1 MYLHCTGVCLLLH
14 CTGVHILGLDFIF
27 LDCGM
32 LLLDKISMEKEER
45 ELRELLPKAALLHN
59 CLVLH
64 LAEAILYLI
73 VCAVCLL
80 VVFDHL

>member
-1 MYLHCTGVCLLLH
+1 
-14 CTGVHILGLDFIF
+14 
-27 LDCGM
+27 M

-80 VVFDHL
+80 VVFDRL

>member
-1 MYLHCTGVCLLLH
+1 
-14 CTGVHILGLDFIF
+14 
-27 LDCGM
+27 M

-64 LAEAILYLI
+64 LAKG
-73 VCAVCLL
+73 
-80 VVFDHL
+80 VFWI

>member
-1 MYLHCTGVCLLLH
+1 
-14 CTGVHILGLDFIF
+14 
-27 LDCGM
+27 M

-45 ELRELLPKAALLHN
+45 DLRELLPKAALLHN

-64 LAEAILYLI
+64 LAEGIFLYLI
-73 VCAVCLL
+73 VCAVGLL